1 MKKEDV
7 RFDNL
12 KDWLSWQESLHFT
25 SIELGL
31 DRCKKVADKL
41 NILNPDFSLVS
52 VAGTN
57 GKGSS
62 VTMLSNI
69 LKSAGYK
76 VGTYMSPH
84 LIRYN
89 ERIRINGEEIDD
101 QSLCEAFKRIDCARE
116 DISLTFFEF
125 GTLAAIDIFI
135 RQDVDIAVM
144 EVGLGGRL
152 DAVNILDA
160 DVALVTSIGLDHQD
174 WLGNSRELI
183 AKEKAGIYRANRPA
197 ICSDLNPPETLIE
210 YVKEIDADLYLLN
223 RDYSYEQRSDDW
235 SWKCDQAKYESLP
248 RPCKY
253 SSYQIL
259 NASGVMMALHCLPDK
274 FQISETS
281 IKQGLEHFEL
291 AGRFQ
296 KIEGDV
302 DIFMDVAHNEQAAT
316 ILSQNLSELKC
327 DGITHIVIG
336 MLSDKDHTA
345 VFREL
350 DKVADNWR
358 IVELDTPRATDTQIL
373 IDELSK
379 LGTNKPFKTFSKMTE
394 AIDDVKNQAVA
405 GDRIIITGS
414 FITVGAAITALN
426 RE

>member
-1 MKKEDV
+1 MNKQEV

-12 KDWLSWQESLHFT
+12 KDWLSWQEGLHFT

-31 DRCKKVADKL
+31 DRCKEVADRL
-41 NILNPDFSLVS
+41 NILNPDFTLIS

-101 QSLCEAFKRIDCARE
+101 QSLCEAFKRIDCARD

-135 RQDVDIAVM
+135 RQGVDIAVM

-160 DVALVTSIGLDHQD
+160 DVALVTSIALDHQD
-174 WLGNSRELI
+174 WLGDTRDLI
-183 AKEKAGIYRANRPA
+183 AREKAGICRSNRPA
-197 ICSDLNPPETLIE
+197 VCSDQNPPESLIE
-210 YVKEIDADLYLLN
+210 YTNEINADLFLLN
-223 RDYSYEQRSDDW
+223 RDYSFEQRSDDW
-235 SWKCDQAKYESLP
+235 SWNSKKTGYESLP
-248 RPCKY
+248 RPCEH
-253 SSYQIL
+253 SSYQML
-259 NASGVMMALHCLPDK
+259 NASGVMMALHCLPEK
-274 FQISETS
+274 FEITEAS
-281 IKQGLEHFEL
+281 IRQGLEQFEL

-316 ILSQNLSELKC
+316 TLSKNLSELECK
-327 DGITHIVIG
+327 GSTHIVIG

-350 DKVADNWR
+350 DKVADSWR
-358 IVELDTPRATDTQIL
+358 IVELDSPRATDTQIL
-373 IDELSK
+373 IDELNK
-379 LGTNKPFKTFSKMTE
+379 LGTDKPFTTFSDMAT
-394 AIDDVKNQAVA
+394 AIEDVQQQAVP

-414 FITVGAAITALN
+414 FITVGAAISILN
-426 RE
+426 NE